1 MIKKKILLILI
12 FVLSISLYGCGQ
24 AKNNS
29 NEKIV
34 NDTVSQSEHP
44 DFDKMKNEI
53 KTKDEEIIDLRD
65 LNGNIIY
72 AQVFSLLSEPE
83 KYEGKTIRVRG
94 LYYGEPDPNGKD
106 YYHFVFI
113 SDAAACC
120 QQGLEFV
127 RDGNFKVPED
137 YPSLEQNIEVSGIW
151 GKYKDGENTFWRLNS
166 AKMKILGK

>member
-1 MIKKKILLILI
+1 MKKLIFAVVILILMI
-12 FVLSISLYGCGQ
+12 SSQGCDKATNSVEKSVAETANLS
-24 AKNNS
+24 N
-29 NEKIV
+29 
-34 NDTVSQSEHP
+34 EHP
-44 DFDKMKNEI
+44 DFQKIQKDSQN
-53 KTKDEEIIDLRD
+53 KDENIIDLRD

-72 AQVFSLLSEPE
+72 AQVFSLLAEPE

-94 LYYGEPDPNGKD
+94 QYYGEPDPDGKA

-127 RDGNFKVPED
+127 RDGDYKVPQD

-151 GKYKDGENTFWRLNS
+151 GKYQDGENTFWRLNS
-166 AKMKILGK
+166 AKMEILK